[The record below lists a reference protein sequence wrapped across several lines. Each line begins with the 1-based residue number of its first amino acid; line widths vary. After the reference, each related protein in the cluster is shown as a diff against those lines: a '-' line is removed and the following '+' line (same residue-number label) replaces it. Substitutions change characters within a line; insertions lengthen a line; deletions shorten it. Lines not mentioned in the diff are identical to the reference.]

1 MDNLT
6 FGAIGA
12 VIVIGLLTVF
22 KFSGK
27 KEKEENKDEIRI
39 YYRYAGDIEWIRY
52 EIERYR
58 FSSLKYLFKCKN
70 KEESDFQIII
80 TNTETDISADFYA
93 TEFNYS
99 KKYSLECIVRNL
111 KLTDEKYDELMENL
125 KDTYIED
132 NHDGK
137 AIEKIKKNAEE
148 EVKEIIL

>member
-27 KEKEENKDEIRI
+27 REREDNKDEIRI
-39 YYRYAGDIEWIRY
+39 YYRYAGDIEWIKC

-58 FSSLKYLFKCKN
+58 FGSLKYLFSCKN
-70 KEESDFQIII
+70 KEESDFQIVI

-99 KKYSLECIVRNL
+99 KKQSLEYIVKDL

-137 AIEKIKKNAEE
+137 AIEKIKKNNN
-148 EVKEIIL
+148 KN

>member
-12 VIVIGLLTVF
+12 VIVIGLLIVF

-27 KEKEENKDEIRI
+27 REREDNKDEIRI
-39 YYRYAGDIEWIRY
+39 YYRYAGDIEWIKC

-58 FSSLKYLFKCKN
+58 FGSLKYLFSCKN
-70 KEESDFQIII
+70 KEESDFQIVI

-99 KKYSLECIVRNL
+99 KKQSLEYIVKDL

-137 AIEKIKKNAEE
+137 AIEKIKKNTMEE
-148 EVKEIIL
+148 IKEII

>member
-6 FGAIGA
+6 FGAVGA
-12 VIVIGLLTVF
+12 VIVIGLLILF

-27 KEKEENKDEIRI
+27 KEREENKDEIRI
-39 YYRYAGDIEWIRY
+39 YYRYAGDIEWIKY

-58 FSSLKYLFKCKN
+58 FGSLKYLFSCKN
-70 KEESDFQIII
+70 KEESDFQIVI
-80 TNTETDISADFYA
+80 TNTEADISADFYA

-99 KKYSLECIVRNL
+99 KKQALEYIVKDL

-137 AIEKIKKNAEE
+137 AIEKIKKNTAEGI
-148 EVKEIIL
+148 KEII

>member
-58 FSSLKYLFKCKN
+58 FSSLKYLFSCKN

-80 TNTETDISADFYA
+80 TNTETDVSADFYA

-99 KKYSLECIVRNL
+99 KKHSLECIVKDL
-111 KLTDEKYDELMENL
+111 KLTDEKYDELMENI

-137 AIEKIKKNAEE
+137 AIEKTKKITGE
-148 EVKEIIL
+148 EVKEII

>member
-27 KEKEENKDEIRI
+27 REREDNKDDIRI
-39 YYRYAGDIEWIRY
+39 YYRYAGDIEWIKC

-58 FSSLKYLFKCKN
+58 FGSLKYLFSCKN
-70 KEESDFQIII
+70 KEESDFQIVI

-99 KKYSLECIVRNL
+99 KKQSLEYIVKDL

-137 AIEKIKKNAEE
+137 AIEKIKKNTAEE
-148 EVKEIIL
+148 AKEII

>member
-27 KEKEENKDEIRI
+27 REREDNKDEIRI
-39 YYRYAGDIEWIRY
+39 YYRYAGDIEWIKC

-58 FSSLKYLFKCKN
+58 FGSLKYLFSCKN
-70 KEESDFQIII
+70 KEESDFQIVI

-99 KKYSLECIVRNL
+99 KKQCLEYIVKDL

-137 AIEKIKKNAEE
+137 AIEKIKKNTAEE
-148 EVKEIIL
+148 AKEII

>member
-6 FGAIGA
+6 LGVIGA
-12 VIVIGLLTVF
+12 VIVIGLLTIF

-27 KEKEENKDEIRI
+27 KEKEENKDEIRL

-58 FSSLKYLFKCKN
+58 FGSLKYLFSCKN

-80 TNTETDISADFYA
+80 NNTETDISADFYA

-99 KKYSLECIVRNL
+99 KKYSLECIVKDL

-137 AIEKIKKNAEE
+137 AIEKIKKNTEE
-148 EVKEIIL
+148 EVKEII

>member
-58 FSSLKYLFKCKN
+58 FGSLKYLFNCKN

-93 TEFNYS
+93 TEYNYS
-99 KKYSLECIVRNL
+99 KKYSLECIVKDL

-137 AIEKIKKNAEE
+137 AIEKIKKNTEE
-148 EVKEIIL
+148 EVKEII

>member
-58 FSSLKYLFKCKN
+58 FGSLKYLFKCKD

-137 AIEKIKKNAEE
+137 AIEKIKKNTEE

>member
-27 KEKEENKDEIRI
+27 REREDNKDEIRI
-39 YYRYAGDIEWIRY
+39 YYRYAGDIEWIKC

-58 FSSLKYLFKCKN
+58 FGSLKYLFSCKN
-70 KEESDFQIII
+70 KEESDFQIVI
-80 TNTETDISADFYA
+80 TKTETVISADFYA

-99 KKYSLECIVRNL
+99 KKQSLEYIVKDL

-137 AIEKIKKNAEE
+137 AIEKIKKNTAEE
-148 EVKEIIL
+148 AKEII